1 LIGSETDDVKV
12 YTSEGFPA
20 GSDIVHTL
28 EFKPQLFSITPSR
41 GSSAGSVITVTGTGF
56 GVETENLNLIAA
68 GSKLCSQVT
77 IVKYGELK
85 CLTNAIVVAEGATL
99 DFTINSVSQ

>member
-1 LIGSETDDVKV
+1 
-12 YTSEGFPA
+12 
-20 GSDIVHTL
+20 VHTL
-28 EFKPQLFSITPSR
+28 EFKPQLFSISPSS

-56 GVETENLNLIAA
+56 GVETKNLNLIAA

-85 CLTNAIVVAEGATL
+85 CLTNAIVVAQGATL
-99 DFTINSVSQ
+99 DFTINSVAQKSFVAGDATYS